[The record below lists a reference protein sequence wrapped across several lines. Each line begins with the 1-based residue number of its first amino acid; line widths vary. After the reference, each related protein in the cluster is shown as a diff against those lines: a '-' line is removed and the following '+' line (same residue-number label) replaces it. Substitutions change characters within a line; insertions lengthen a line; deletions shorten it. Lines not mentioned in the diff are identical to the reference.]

1 MNDQRPE
8 STRLVS
14 IYPPSASVSAAI
26 EELLKDPTSALR
38 GSPQNIRL
46 TGSEL
51 IYSFMAVIEE
61 CNRRHQIL
69 HDGLVKNNESAEM
82 RVRSETRKCRMLALE
97 LNALKSQLRHKR
109 ESVVEEKGICTNA
122 ASMVSFLFISC
133 AALAC

>member
-14 IYPPSASVSAAI
+14 IYPPSAAVSAAI

-51 IYSFMAVIEE
+51 IYAFMAVIEE
-61 CNRRHQIL
+61 CNRRHQIF
-69 HDGLVKNNESAEM
+69 HDGLVKTNESAEK
-82 RVRSETRKCRMLALE
+82 RVRSETRKCRVLALE
-97 LNALKSQLRHKR
+97 LNALKSQLGHKR
-109 ESVVEEKGICTNA
+109 ESMVEEKGNA